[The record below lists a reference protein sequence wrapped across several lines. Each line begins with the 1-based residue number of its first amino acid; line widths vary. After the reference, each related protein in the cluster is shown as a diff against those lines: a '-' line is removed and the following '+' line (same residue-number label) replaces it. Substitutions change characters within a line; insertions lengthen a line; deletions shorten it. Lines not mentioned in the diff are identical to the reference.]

1 MASMAEYHVRRGL
14 AGIYA
19 GTLKKNGD
27 EWQNKTDVT
36 TEAVRE
42 VGMYLLE
49 NGIEVRFGRG
59 NDLYMLRVSKI
70 AGGDNDGIDG

>member
-1 MASMAEYHVRRGL
+1 MAEYHVRRGL

-19 GTLKKNGD
+19 GTLKKNGE

-36 TEAVRE
+36 IEAMRE

-49 NGIEVRFGRG
+49 NNIEIRFRSG
-59 NDLYMLRVSKI
+59 NERYTLSVSRL
-70 AGGDNDGIDG
+70 AGGASDGT